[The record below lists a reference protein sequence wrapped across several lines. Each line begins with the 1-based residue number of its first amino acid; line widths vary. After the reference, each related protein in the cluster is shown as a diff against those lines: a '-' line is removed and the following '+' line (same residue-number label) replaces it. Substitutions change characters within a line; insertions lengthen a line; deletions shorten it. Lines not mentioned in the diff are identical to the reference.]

1 MSNHR
6 WCCCGGDIDCCEMQS
21 CANFVTPNS
30 ITITYTGTIT
40 RHWSTGQSEVVAE
53 YTYTIASNSR
63 FTQRGNNCTGD
74 SPREFGCNTALL
86 SYDYKL
92 HNWAPDVSYDSYLTG
107 PGPCSGCDAVTYLC
121 DFDIVYCKE
130 RTIRY
135 YGTNRTVNGLHQL
148 FGSGCCQPR
157 AGNNSVLR
165 LLCCVSCGCA
175 RPAIMYTPSVTLWFT
190 ANDFYEYTPLCCNSD
205 TPDSGPGTFPLSAFQ
220 IHGECGC
227 PTGTT
232 WSASNIVTNCA
243 PPDVLSISD
252 TVLFGGY
259 GSCGFMDCN
268 GLPQGTMY
276 TIKLP
281 YSWVCESDSGDPLN
295 PIFNFCDITISA
307 YDECAQTIT
316 VTVT

>member
-63 FTQRGNNCTGD
+63 FTQRGNNCTGNA
-74 SPREFGCNTALL
+74 PREFGCNTALL

-121 DFDIVYCKE
+121 DYDIVYCKE

-148 FGSGCCQPR
+148 FASGCCQPR
-157 AGNNSVLR
+157 SGNNAVLR
-165 LLCCVSCGCA
+165 LSCCVSCGCA

-205 TPDSGPGTFPLSAFQ
+205 TPDSGPGTWTLPAFQ

-243 PPDVLSISD
+243 APDVVFIAPDVLY
-252 TVLFGGY
+252 GY

-268 GLPQGTMY
+268 GLPQGTVY
-276 TIKLP
+276 SVKLP

>member
-30 ITITYTGTIT
+30 ITITYNGTIT
-40 RHWSTGQSEVVAE
+40 RHWSTGQSEIVAE
-53 YTYTIASNSR
+53 YTYTIASNSA

-74 SPREFGCNTALL
+74 APREFGCNTALL

-92 HNWAPDVSYDSYLTG
+92 HNWVPDVTSDNYLSG
-107 PGPCSGCDAVTYLC
+107 GLPCSGCDAVTFLC
-121 DFDIVYCKE
+121 DLDIVYCKE

-148 FGSGCCQPR
+148 FASGCCQPR
-157 AGNNSVLR
+157 SGNNAVLR
-165 LLCCVSCGCA
+165 LSCCVSCGCA

-190 ANDFYEYTPLCCNSD
+190 ANDFYTLTPGCCTSD
-205 TPDSGPGTFPLSAFQ
+205 PSESGAGTWTLPAFQ
-220 IHGECGC
+220 IHGQCGC

-243 PPDVLSISD
+243 APDVVFISD
-252 TVLFGGY
+252 TVLPGY

-268 GLPQGTMY
+268 GLPQGTVY
-276 TIKLP
+276 SVKLP
-281 YSWVCESDSGDPLN
+281 YSWTCESDSGDPLN
-295 PIFNFCDITISA
+295 PTINFCEVTISA
-307 YDECAQTIT
+307 YDECSQSIT